1 MDYIYINYLDCK
13 DKKKKRIIQRIKA
26 EIEKKTSSKSTITEK
41 GVNLILKIKI
51 TSIATAIV
59 TVLGATSC
67 MGM

>member
-26 EIEKKTSSKSTITEK
+26 EIEKITSSKTTITEK

>member
-1 MDYIYINYLDCK
+1 MDYIFINYLDCK

>member
-41 GVNLILKIKI
+41 GVNHILKIKI

>member
-1 MDYIYINYLDCK
+1 MDYIFINYLDCK

-41 GVNLILKIKI
+41 GVNNILKIKI

>member
-59 TVLGATSC
+59 TALGATSC

>member
-26 EIEKKTSSKSTITEK
+26 EIEKKTSSKTTITEK

>member
-26 EIEKKTSSKSTITEK
+26 EIEKETSSKSTITEK
-41 GVNLILKIKI
+41 GLNLILKIKI